1 MRNTFSRE
9 AKQEACRRYLA
20 GEGSGEIARAYGT
33 GVPTVCKWLEAA
45 GIQRRQQSGVP
56 QALHLE
62 VAQRY
67 VAGESTNALATSYGV
82 HQTTIISL
90 LDKQGVSRRNVRICH
105 GGVPLE
111 QHPEIAKRYLAG
123 ENIVQ
128 LSKAYGVSPGA
139 ICRYLNGQGVE
150 RRQSGGCADT
160 VQQAIT
166 GTRRF
171 SHKRETELYVVEMA
185 SHHST
190 HSKVGIAFDS
200 DHRRECSGGKYGEEH
215 LRIMFGTRQE
225 AFFLEQAVLEA
236 TKSDFDPPQCLAGW
250 VGISE
255 IRAVPANR
263 LAALAAELAS
273 EMEELGHWEF
283 AALRVPMTAG
293 QRAAC
298 LEQAA

>member
-1 MRNTFSRE
+1 MRKTFSQE

-20 GEGSGEIARAYGT
+20 GEGSGQIARDYGT
-33 GVPTVCKWLEAA
+33 KIPTVCKWLGAA
-45 GIQRRQQSGVP
+45 GIPRRQQTGVP
-56 QALHLE
+56 KALHAEL
-62 VAQRY
+62 VQRY
-67 VAGESTNALATSYGV
+67 TAGESSSELAASYGV
-82 HQTTIISL
+82 HQTTVL
-90 LDKQGVSRRNVRICH
+90 LVLEKQGVSRRNVRICH

-111 QHPEIAKRYLAG
+111 QHGEIARRYVAG

-128 LSKAYGVSPGA
+128 LSKAYGVSFA
-139 ICRYLNGQGVE
+139 SICRYLDEQGVE

-171 SHKRETELYVVEMA
+171 SHKRDTELYVVEME
-185 SHHST
+185 SHRLT

-200 DHRRECSGGKYGEEH
+200 DHRRECSAGKYGEEH
-215 LRIMFGTRQE
+215 LRMVFETRQE

-236 TKSDFDPPQCLAGW
+236 TKYDFDPPQCMAGW
-250 VGISE
+250 VGVTE

-263 LAALAAELAS
+263 LSALTAELAS

-283 AALRVPMTAG
+283 AALRVPMTAD

-298 LEQAA
+298 LAKAA